1 MHGIPSAHCTSV
13 THAQHPKTNVTL
25 PTVVKYSIVP
35 APYLCYSLVCQNLGQ
50 QIPAQT
56 RHPKSC
62 AGPATGCHHTGWQQL
77 TTNLAGLV
85 GILRRLTGAPTPR
98 EGMVRQCHVD
108 GEKNHTASRHESP
121 HQTATVDSHTNDA
134 NTLSDIIQPPQHTTS
149 KTSSLLQLLQN
160 KLSYHHTH
168 LANNGR
174 RYPKPEPAT
183 PSVSFHTRINP
194 SVVQDFMPNT

>member
-1 MHGIPSAHCTSV
+1 
-13 THAQHPKTNVTL
+13 
-25 PTVVKYSIVP
+25 
-35 APYLCYSLVCQNLGQ
+35 
-50 QIPAQT
+50 
-56 RHPKSC
+56 
-62 AGPATGCHHTGWQQL
+62 
-77 TTNLAGLV
+77 LAGLV

-98 EGMVRQCHVD
+98 EGQCHVD
-108 GEKNHTASRHESP
+108 GEKNHTATRMTNPS
-121 HQTATVDSHTNDA
+121 DSNNHTNDA
-134 NTLSDIIQPPQHTTS
+134 NTLPDIIQPPQHTTS

-174 RYPKPEPAT
+174 RYSKPEPAT